1 MTMAQFVE
9 QLPNIA
15 NGYAHVSVLDTT
27 GLTDAYDFTLSFS
40 GIGLLRGN
48 RPAGQA
54 GTSGAND
61 GGASDPNGAISLPDA
76 INRQLGLKMEL
87 KKRPMQVLVID
98 HLLERPTEN

>member
-27 GLTDAYDFTLSFS
+27 GLTDPYDFTVSFS
-40 GIGLLRGN
+40 GIGLLRNGLGQ
-48 RPAGQA
+48 PAGLTGGSA
-54 GTSGAND
+54 TDPSGAL
-61 GGASDPNGAISLPDA
+61 SLPDA
-76 INRQLGLKMEL
+76 ISRQLGLKMEL

-98 HLLERPTEN
+98 HLDEKPTEN